1 MIYLLDVSAL
11 LALGCANHEFH
22 ARFTAWLDRLAKDGL
37 PEFATCSITELGF
50 VRILSQTGHYG
61 IHIPVEEARRL
72 LLRLKSSREL
82 HWTSISD
89 RNDISQLPRAKYARQ
104 VTDAHLAQLAK
115 SNGAVLATLDRRIP
129 WRTVDSL
136 VFPPSRFE

>member
-1 MIYLLDVSAL
+1 MIYLLNVSAL
-11 LALGCANHEFH
+11 LALGFANHEFH

-72 LLRLKSSREL
+72 LLRLKSSRFIGRL
-82 HWTSISD
+82 FPTATISP
-89 RNDISQLPRAKYARQ
+89 N
-104 VTDAHLAQLAK
+104 
-115 SNGAVLATLDRRIP
+115 
-129 WRTVDSL
+129 SL
-136 VFPPSRFE
+136 GGPSTHGR